1 VSRVLLLD
9 APRAAV
15 VEEEPSRP
23 LRSGEIRIRALSS
36 AISHGTELNL
46 WRGSSPFGDRVFDQG
61 LRGFVPGPAA
71 NGSRPRLGYEMVG
84 EVIEVAGNARGFAP
98 GDIVHA
104 GAPHGEEAILDV
116 AAAREA
122 TYPLVKLPDDLP
134 RERALFASVGAVA
147 LQAVHDGRPH
157 LGDHVAIVGL
167 GAIGLLALQ
176 MARLAGARRIV
187 ALDPDPGR
195 RHLALELGADAVFDP
210 RSAPD
215 GAGVAVKRSAG
226 GRGVDVA
233 IETSGAAAGLHD
245 AIAAAGLGGTV
256 VAVGFYQGGADAL
269 RLGEEWHHNRLT
281 MLSSM
286 GAWGAPHRAYP
297 AWDRMRVMQTVLDL
311 LASGAVRTD
320 ELPVRRFG
328 FGDAPAAYAWLDG
341 HGAEVVKVVLDY
353 DAGGES
359 A

>member
-15 VEEEPSRP
+15 VEEEPRRALRP
-23 LRSGEIRIRALSS
+23 GQLRVRALSS

-46 WRGSSPFGDRVFDQG
+46 WRGSSPFGDRAFDRE
-61 LRGFVPGPAA
+61 LRAFVPAPAA
-71 NGSRPRLGYEMVG
+71 NGTRPRLGYEMVA
-84 EVIEVAGNARGFAP
+84 EVAEVADGVAGFAP

-116 AAAREA
+116 SAARTA
-122 TYPLVKLPDDLP
+122 TYPLVKLPPGLP
-134 RERALFASVGAVA
+134 RDRALFASVGAVA

-157 LGDHVAIVGL
+157 LGDHVVVVGL
-167 GAIGLLALQ
+167 GAIGLLAVQ
-176 MARLAGARRIV
+176 MARLAGAARVV
-187 ALDPDPGR
+187 ALDPEASR
-195 RHLALELGADAVFDP
+195 RELALALGADEALDP
-210 RSAPD
+210 SAERE
-215 GAGVAVKRSAG
+215 GAGVAVKRHG
-226 GRGVDVA
+226 GRGADIA
-233 IETSGAAAGLHD
+233 IETSGVTGGLHD
-245 AIAAAGLGGTV
+245 AIASAGLGGTV
-256 VAVGFYQGGADAL
+256 VAVGFYQGGAEAL

-281 MLSSM
+281 LLSSM

-297 AWDRMRVMQTVLDL
+297 AWDRLRVMETVMGL

-320 ELPVRRFG
+320 ELPVRRFA
-328 FGDAPAAYAWLDG
+328 FGDAPAAYEWLDA

-353 DAGGES
+353 DAGGVN